1 MINNNAEES
10 GILESDFYEIIQDA
24 LLNCHK
30 ITSSPDYSQSEKWA
44 ADNCCEI
51 LLMYFINHEDNKFA
65 KACYN
70 ILPRCSEIT
79 VKDRKIAIEIMA
91 KKIFNSSKELIRY
104 YGSLAYLHY
113 GLPWT
118 LENYE
123 HTLETFFLA
132 VTWKRERKPQ
142 HIVEGMCITDGDF
155 SAGFDDEE
163 VKYLQYSYLAL
174 CKWVYLPFLYGYDMS
189 SVINCRI
196 YPRVKEHLTKVRY
209 KEIDTKSDIHEI
221 IDAVFN
227 LAKFI
232 NTSETPN
239 SVYLDKKVDQ
249 YILLS
254 QSATIEMIKLK

>member
-1 MINNNAEES
+1 
-10 GILESDFYEIIQDA
+10 
-24 LLNCHK
+24 
-30 ITSSPDYSQSEKWA
+30 
-44 ADNCCEI
+44 
-51 LLMYFINHEDNKFA
+51 
-65 KACYN
+65 
-70 ILPRCSEIT
+70 
-79 VKDRKIAIEIMA
+79 
-91 KKIFNSSKELIRY
+91 
-104 YGSLAYLHY
+104 
-113 GLPWT
+113 
-118 LENYE
+118 
-123 HTLETFFLA
+123 
-132 VTWKRERKPQ
+132 
-142 HIVEGMCITDGDF
+142 
-155 SAGFDDEE
+155 
-163 VKYLQYSYLAL
+163 
-174 CKWVYLPFLYGYDMS
+174 MS